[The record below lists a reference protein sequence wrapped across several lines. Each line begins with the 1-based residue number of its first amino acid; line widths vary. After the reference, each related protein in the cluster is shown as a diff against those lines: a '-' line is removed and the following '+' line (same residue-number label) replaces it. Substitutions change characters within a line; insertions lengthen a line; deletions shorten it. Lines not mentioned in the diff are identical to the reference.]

1 MEAQREEDKA
11 ERAGDNKAEARGVKR
26 RGPRRQP
33 TKKEKEKEGT
43 RREKEKQKGRGERE
57 RGMFP
62 ELLLRSWWP
71 GAGPRREVHRKNI
84 PGCMP
89 LCFSIWFLIV
99 ARPWFGMGRLAFVS
113 AWKSR
118 FWKFSR

>member
-57 RGMFP
+57 RDVSRASLE
-62 ELLLRSWWP
+62 EL
-71 GAGPRREVHRKNI
+71 
-84 PGCMP
+84 
-89 LCFSIWFLIV
+89 V
-99 ARPWFGMGRLAFVS
+99 AR
-113 AWKSR
+113 SR
-118 FWKFSR
+118 PQKRSPQKKHSWVHAPLFFHLVPYCGQTLVWHGSPGFCQCLEI